1 MDPVSTALIATSAA
15 VTTAGLTE
23 VGKTALL
30 DAYAA
35 LKTKITQRFGHKH
48 PIVDAIEA
56 VETKPTSQGRQTML
70 VEEITEAH
78 ADQDAELR
86 QLAERVQ
93 KILGEQARGSASIQ
107 QFINGGY
114 NATSVYGDPSV
125 TVHSPKDV

>member
-15 VTTAGLTE
+15 VATTGLTE

-30 DAYAA
+30 DAYTA
-35 LKTKITQRFGHKH
+35 LKAKIKQRFGHKH

-56 VETKPTSQGRQTML
+56 VEAKPASQGRQTTL
-70 VEEITEAH
+70 VEEISEAH
-78 ADQDAELR
+78 VDQDAELL

-93 KILGEQARGSASIQ
+93 KILGEQAKGNASIQ
-107 QFINGGY
+107 QIISGSY

-125 TVHSPKDV
+125 TVHPPKDA

>member
-15 VTTAGLTE
+15 VATTGLTE

-30 DAYAA
+30 DAYTA

-48 PIVDAIEA
+48 PIVNAIEA
-56 VETKPTSQGRQTML
+56 VEAKPTSQGRQATL

-78 ADQDAELR
+78 IDQDAELC

-93 KILGEQARGSASIQ
+93 KILGEQAQRHPSIQ
-107 QFINGGY
+107 QLISGSY
-114 NATSVYGDPSV
+114 NATSVYGNPSV
-125 TVHSPKDV
+125 TVHLPKDV